1 MPGIQKKSFKKKENR
16 SMAEVRRNKSIEML
30 EASLRPKTPSSLRP
44 KTPAQ
49 TPKSGGYGGAKG
61 GGGGILSKDRRLG
74 LPPSTPQT
82 PHTKRQQSGGEF
94 SAAGGQAYDGTRT
107 ATKSGGESNP
117 MPSPHAGQRSIY
129 LPIDALGFAEGP
141 GFSNRS
147 NGFLSSVKKH
157 EEFDL
162 KDLLEARVGELG
174 RNVYQSKVAD
184 KVLILESNTSSMMRC
199 VASETSVH

>member
-1 MPGIQKKSFKKKENR
+1 
-16 SMAEVRRNKSIEML
+16 MAEVRRNKSIEML
-30 EASLRPKTPSSLRP
+30 EASLRPKTPASLRP

-49 TPKSGGYGGAKG
+49 TPKSGEYGGAKG
-61 GGGGILSKDRRLG
+61 GGGGFLSKDRRQG
-74 LPPSTPQT
+74 LLSPSTPQA
-82 PHTKRQQSGGEF
+82 HHAKRQQSGSEF
-94 SAAGGQAYDGTRT
+94 TAAGGQAYDGTRT

-117 MPSPHAGQRSIY
+117 VPSPHAGQRSIY

-141 GFSNRS
+141 GFPTRS
-147 NGFLSSVKKH
+147 NGFLSSVKKQD
-157 EEFDL
+157 EFDL
-162 KDLLEARVGELG
+162 KDFLEARVGELG

>member
-1 MPGIQKKSFKKKENR
+1 
-16 SMAEVRRNKSIEML
+16 MAEVRRNKSIEML
-30 EASLRPKTPSSLRP
+30 EASLRPKTPASLRP

-49 TPKSGGYGGAKG
+49 TPKSGGAK
-61 GGGGILSKDRRLG
+61 GGGILSKERRQGL

-82 PHTKRQQSGGEF
+82 PHTKRQQSGSEF

-107 ATKSGGESNP
+107 ATKSGGGSNP

-141 GFSNRS
+141 GFPTRS

-199 VASETSVH
+199 VASETSAH

>member
-1 MPGIQKKSFKKKENR
+1 
-16 SMAEVRRNKSIEML
+16 
-30 EASLRPKTPSSLRP
+30 LRPKTPASCRP

-61 GGGGILSKDRRLG
+61 GGGGFLSKDRRQG
-74 LPPSTPQT
+74 LLSPSTPQA
-82 PHTKRQQSGGEF
+82 PHTKRQQSGSEF
-94 SAAGGQAYDGTRT
+94 TAAGGQAYDGTRT
-107 ATKSGGESNP
+107 ATKSGGGSNP

-129 LPIDALGFAEGP
+129 LPIDALGFAESP
-141 GFSNRS
+141 GFPTRS

-199 VASETSVH
+199 VASETSAH